1 MMDWTDRHCRHF
13 MRLLSPSALL
23 YTEMVTA
30 AAVHHGDTNRFLR
43 FNPSEHPV
51 AVQLGGNHPEWMAS
65 AAKSAAEY
73 GYDEININVGC
84 PSDRVKSGQ
93 FGACLMETPAIVAD
107 CVRAMRAATD
117 VPVTVKSR
125 IGIDDK
131 DSYEFLRTF
140 VDTVAEAGCRK
151 FVVHARIAIL
161 QGLSPKD
168 NRTIPPLN
176 YERVYQL
183 KQDYP
188 EFEIVLNGG
197 VTDLQTIDEVL
208 RHVDGVMIGREAYNR
223 PYFLAEIEKHRNAD
237 YALPEPR
244 DIIERMFPY
253 IEEQMQQGVPL
264 MRISRHMMG
273 LIGGQP
279 GARKWRRYIS
289 ENAHLEG
296 AGPQI
301 LLDAFPE
308 AI

>member
-30 AAVHHGDTNRFLR
+30 AAVHHGDTHRFLR
-43 FNPSEHPV
+43 FNSSEHPV

-65 AAKSAAEY
+65 AARSAAEY

-93 FGACLMETPAIVAD
+93 FGACLMENPAVVAD

-197 VTDLQTIDEVL
+197 VTDLKTIDEVL

-223 PYFLAEIEKHRNAD
+223 PYFLAEIEKHLNPD
-237 YALPEPR
+237 HALPEPR

-253 IEEQMQQGVPL
+253 IEQQMAAGVPL

-289 ENAHLEG
+289 EHAHLDG

-301 LLDAFPE
+301 LLDAFPD